1 MRFPSLKYN
10 THRRFCYVQFKSAS
24 EAIAATKADDR
35 VVGDNLHLQVK
46 ISDPS
51 RKQDRHGPVHEG
63 REIHV
68 SNIHYNASES
78 DLKEAFSKYGTVEL
92 VRLPTKV
99 NGEHRG
105 FGFVVFSSSV
115 RTYYTFTQCRHHR
128 GMSCHRLT
136 IISRRRQLRP
146 WRCISKS
153 SADGRCR

>member
-24 EAIAATKADDR
+24 EAIAATKLDEK

-51 RKQDRHGPVHEG
+51 RKQDRRGPVYEG

-68 SNIHYNASES
+68 SNIDFAASES

-99 NGEHRG
+99 NGDHRG

-115 RTYYTFTQCRHHR
+115 CPI
-128 GMSCHRLT
+128 LT
-136 IISRRRQLRP
+136 D
-146 WRCISKS
+146 WMKGT
-153 SADGRCR
+153 SANCM